1 MKLPLIKGTRVDGD
15 AEWRDALPFN
25 MVGFFQSVGSWTGYL
40 RTADGI
46 SQFAE
51 GVGIDRGG
59 LWSDRFRKH
68 MRVSGN
74 KLIQVGQFGEVAEIA
89 GTDIDGPGQVVMDNS
104 FNSIAIVAGGKYY
117 RYDGDAT
124 VADVTKPVGAGD
136 FIDLCWIDGYY
147 IFTDGEN
154 LWNTTLSGSGETT
167 FGGNQRAGSDF
178 APDEIVGIE
187 KSTDNKLIVFNRYT
201 TERFYNN
208 AGAQFP
214 FARIPNAAIP
224 IGIVGTHAKASIGD
238 GQFIVF
244 GGGKEYSPSFY
255 LLTNSYQNISTKEI
269 DSVIDEYSDFELSG
283 IQIEYRDTR
292 DQGLAI
298 CHLPRHTLVY
308 DISLSRKLSENIWY
322 QWGSDGLPWRVVN
335 GVYDPRNIDDKAS
348 GWIYGDKQD
357 GRIGKLE
364 QSACTQ
370 YGQVV
375 EWACNTPIVRAGT
388 TISTAELVTAPGHS
402 DVEND
407 VVFVSTTKDG
417 VLFGPEVLMYRGNR
431 GDYQK
436 RIIAR
441 RLGNYPRWFGM
452 RVRGKSA
459 GVFSITGV
467 EIDATR

>member
-15 AEWRDALPFN
+15 AEWRDTLPAN
-25 MVGFFQSVGSWTGYL
+25 MVGFSQAVGSWTGYL
-40 RTADGI
+40 RTADGLT
-46 SQFAE
+46 QFGA
-51 GVGIDRGG
+51 GIGIDRGG

-68 MRVSGN
+68 VRVSGD
-74 KLIQVGQFGEVAEIA
+74 KLIQVGQFGEVTEITGPA
-89 GTDIDGPGQVVMDNS
+89 IGGPGQVAMDNS
-104 FNSIAIVAGGKYY
+104 FNSVAIVSGGDYY
-117 RYDGDAT
+117 RYDGDVT
-124 VADVTKPVGAGD
+124 VAKVTKPAGAGN

-187 KSTDNKLIVFNRYT
+187 KSTDNKLMVFNRYT

-208 AGAQFP
+208 AGPQFP

-238 GQFIVF
+238 SRFVVF
-244 GGGKEYSPSFY
+244 GGGKEYSPGFY
-255 LLTNSYQNISTKEI
+255 MLTNSYQSISTKEI
-269 DSVIDEYSDFELSG
+269 DSVIDGYSDFELAN

-292 DQGLAI
+292 DQGLVI
-298 CHLPRHTLVY
+298 CHLPRHTLIY
-308 DISLSRKLSENIWY
+308 DVSLSQTLGENIWY
-322 QWGSDGLPWRVVN
+322 QWSSGESPWRGVN

-348 GWIYGDKQD
+348 GWVYGDKQD
-357 GRIGKLE
+357 GRIGKLD
-364 QSACTQ
+364 QSLCTQ
-370 YGQVV
+370 YGETV
-375 EWACNTPIVRAGT
+375 EWSCTTPIVRAGT
-388 TISTAELVTAPGHS
+388 TVMAAELVTAPGHS
-402 DVEND
+402 TVIDD

-417 VLFGPEVLMYRGNR
+417 VLYGPEVLMYRGNR

-441 RLGNYPRWFGM
+441 RLGDYPRWFGM

-467 EIDATR
+467 EIDEAG